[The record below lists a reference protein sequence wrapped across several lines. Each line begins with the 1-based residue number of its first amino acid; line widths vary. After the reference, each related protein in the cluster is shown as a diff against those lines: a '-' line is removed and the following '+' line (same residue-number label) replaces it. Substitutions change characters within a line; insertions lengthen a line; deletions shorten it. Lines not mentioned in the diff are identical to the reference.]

1 MMRRVRFAS
10 GGILSVGGWILGLC
24 CLALWNNTVLGVV
37 LIVGS
42 GLAGLA
48 LLLFWNRDP
57 ELAGEGIAA
66 LIAELLHKMN

>member
-1 MMRRVRFAS
+1 MMRRVRFSIGA
-10 GGILSVGGWILGLC
+10 ILSVGGWVLGLC
-24 CLALWNNTVLGVV
+24 CIALWNNVVPGVA

-57 ELAGEGIAA
+57 ELASEGIMGA
-66 LIAELLHKMN
+66 IAELLQKMN